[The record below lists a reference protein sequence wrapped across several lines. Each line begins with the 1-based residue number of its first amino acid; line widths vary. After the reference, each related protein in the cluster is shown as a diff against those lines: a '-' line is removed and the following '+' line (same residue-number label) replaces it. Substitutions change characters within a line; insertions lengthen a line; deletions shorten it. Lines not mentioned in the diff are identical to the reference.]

1 MAYGEWY
8 PVVGWLVFIVGLVTS
23 IVMFSN
29 TKKLYH
35 VFYVASI
42 SLYIFTAAFYMDVF
56 NLTKGGIL
64 TVLVIS
70 AVLFMVLGWYFSRIF
85 SSENR
90 R

>member
-42 SLYIFTAAFYMDVF
+42 SLYIFTAAFYIDVF
-56 NLTKGGIL
+56 NLAKAGVL
-64 TVLVIS
+64 AVLVIS
-70 AVLFMVLGWYFSRIF
+70 AVVFMFLGFYFSRVF
-85 SSENR
+85 GEKKR
-90 R
+90 